1 MPILFGN
8 DEEKLYEIEEKLQN
22 KAFDES
28 DSEESLKAEKTEL
41 KSKGVIS
48 RLKVKV

>member
-1 MPILFGN
+1 MLFGN
-8 DEEKLYEIEEKLQN
+8 DEEKLYQVEEKIQS
-22 KAFDES
+22 KSFDES
-28 DSEESLKAEKTEL
+28 DSEESLNAQKTEL